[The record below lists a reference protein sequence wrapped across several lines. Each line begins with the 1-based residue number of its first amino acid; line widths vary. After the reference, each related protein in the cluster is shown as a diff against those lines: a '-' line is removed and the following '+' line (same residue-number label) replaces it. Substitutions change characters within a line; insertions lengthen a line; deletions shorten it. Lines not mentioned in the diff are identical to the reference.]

1 VKSSGLSIGLASHN
15 FSGDVSGF
23 KKTNAGKAV
32 EAAIDQAVAFCTA
45 QLDSLPW
52 TGNVVLVK
60 GAQVI
65 INRGSREGVTAGQV
79 FKVGAS
85 EVLRDPA
92 TGEVLD
98 NSFTEKGQVKVD
110 TVKEKVAI
118 CSIITGTGIEKGMA
132 VSP

>member
-1 VKSSGLSIGLASHN
+1 
-15 FSGDVSGF
+15 
-23 KKTNAGKAV
+23 
-32 EAAIDQAVAFCTA
+32 VAFCTA
-45 QLDSLPW
+45 QLEGMPW

-60 GAQVI
+60 GTQVI
-65 INRGSREGVTAGQV
+65 INRGSREGVAAGQV

-118 CSIITGTGIEKGMA
+118 CSIISGTGIEKGMA